1 MIFWK
6 KNIRSLPNLPDD
18 TFYAV
23 DAVGLYPNIPQ
34 DEDLS
39 ALRKQ
44 EKDFI
49 TSTLVELAEVF
60 LKNNIF
66 TFKEKPLKQKRGTAI
81 GTRFASP
88 YSILLMTELEEEIL
102 SEIELKPYLWWK
114 YIDYIFAFG
123 NIEERNTEEFIKHLN
138 ETHLN
143 IKFMAEWS
151 QT

>member
-49 TSTLVELAEVF
+49 TSTLVELAEVV

-66 TFKEKPLKQKRGTAI
+66 PFKEKPLKQRRGTAI

-114 YIDYIFAFG
+114 YIDYIFVFG

>member
-6 KNIRSLPNLPDD
+6 KNLRSLPNLPDD

-60 LKNNIF
+60 LENNIF
-66 TFKEKPLKQKRGTAI
+66 PFKEKPLKQKRGTAI
-81 GTRFASP
+81 GTRFPSP
-88 YSILLMTELEEEIL
+88 YSILLMAELEEETL
-102 SEIELKPYLWWK
+102 SKIEVKSYLLWR
-114 YIDYIFAFG
+114 YIDDIFVFG
-123 NIEERNTEEFIKHLN
+123 NIEERNTEEFIK
-138 ETHLN
+138 
-143 IKFMAEWS
+143 I
-151 QT
+151 

>member
-39 ALRKQ
+39 ALCKQ

-49 TSTLVELAEVF
+49 TSTLVELAEVV

-81 GTRFASP
+81 GTRFLHLIV
-88 YSILLMTELEEEIL
+88 YC
-102 SEIELKPYLWWK
+102 LWQ
-114 YIDYIFAFG
+114 
-123 NIEERNTEEFIKHLN
+123 
-138 ETHLN
+138 
-143 IKFMAEWS
+143 S
-151 QT
+151 QKRKR

>member
-18 TFYAV
+18 IISCAV

-66 TFKEKPLKQKRGTAI
+66 TFKVKPLKQKRGTAI
-81 GTRFASP
+81 GTRFLHLIV
-88 YSILLMTELEEEIL
+88 YC
-102 SEIELKPYLWWK
+102 LWQ
-114 YIDYIFAFG
+114 
-123 NIEERNTEEFIKHLN
+123 
-138 ETHLN
+138 
-143 IKFMAEWS
+143 S
-151 QT
+151 